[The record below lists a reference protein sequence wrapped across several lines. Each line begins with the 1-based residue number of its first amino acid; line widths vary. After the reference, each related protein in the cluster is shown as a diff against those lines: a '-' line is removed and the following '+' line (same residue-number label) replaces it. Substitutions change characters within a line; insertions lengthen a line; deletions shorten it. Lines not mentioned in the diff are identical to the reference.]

1 VLKEDSA
8 AFVVADLSS
17 VWINLNVHQ
26 KDLPFIKIGQPVTI
40 TAGNLQTEAT
50 IKYLSSTVYEETRT
64 ALARAEIPNT
74 DQQWRPGL
82 FATGKIVVE
91 DISVEVSIPKEAV
104 VMLDGK
110 DSVFVKTKDGFEPQA
125 VTLGRVNDVNIEVVS
140 GLESGQECVVKGA
153 FTLKSEL
160 KKPTEEE

>member
-1 VLKEDSA
+1 M
-8 AFVVADLSS
+8 
-17 VWINLNVHQ
+17 
-26 KDLPFIKIGQPVTI
+26 
-40 TAGNLQTEAT
+40 
-50 IKYLSSTVYEETRT
+50 
-64 ALARAEIPNT
+64 
-74 DQQWRPGL
+74 
-82 FATGKIVVE
+82 E